1 MNRFKKILYVLS
13 EPINI
18 QQPCSPSLLRAISV
32 AKNNQ
37 AKLTVLLVLP
47 KLMTPSFI
55 DINKPSEEVLKEKIL
70 SQERTNLYKIIA
82 NLNETIDITFEL
94 RIGKIYIESIRSTLI
109 NNYDLVIKESDESNW
124 VDRFIGSDDM
134 HLLRKCP
141 CPVWMMKNEDKTNYD
156 KIIAAV
162 DFETDSDSDNTTID
176 SSELNDTI
184 LTLASSLAL
193 SDFSDQH
200 VVNIYNVPEEGYV
213 SLWAEHPDKVKDRLY
228 ESEYSLRQY
237 KMNTILDNLKNTI
250 GEKSYQYLSPTTHI
264 IQGIASQEIPRIAS
278 ELQADLVVMGTVART
293 GIAGVIIGN
302 TAETVLYQLKCS
314 VLAIKPK
321 GFISPVSLD

>member
-1 MNRFKKILYVLS
+1 MNRFKKILYVLN
-13 EPINI
+13 EPINT
-18 QQPCSPSLLRAISV
+18 QEPCLPSLLRAISV

-47 KLMTPSFI
+47 KLLTSSFI
-55 DINKPSEEVLKEKIL
+55 NEESLNEEALKEKTFN
-70 SQERTNLYKIIA
+70 QEQANLYKVIA
-82 NLNETIDITFEL
+82 SINKTNDISFEL
-94 RIGKIYIESIRSTLI
+94 RIGKRYIEGIRSTLI
-109 NNYDLVIKESDESNW
+109 NDYDLVIKESDKSNW
-124 VDRFIGSDDM
+124 IDRIIGSDDM

-141 CPVWMMKNEDKTNYD
+141 CPVWMMQNEDKTNYD

-162 DFETDSDSDNTTID
+162 DFETDSNSDNTTID

-184 LTLASSLAL
+184 LTLSSSLAL
-193 SDFSDQH
+193 SDFADQH

-213 SLWAEHPDKVKDRLY
+213 SLWAEHPDKVKARLY

-237 KMNTILDNLKNTI
+237 KMNTLLDTLKSTI
-250 GEKSYQYLSPTTHI
+250 GDKSYQYLSPTQHI

-278 ELQADLVVMGTVART
+278 EIQADLVVMGTVART

-302 TAETVLYQLKCS
+302 TAETILYQLKCS

-321 GFISPVSLD
+321 GFISPVSLT